1 MGRTIK
7 GRLTVSVICI
17 VAVSI
22 VLTTVGI
29 VLVAGR
35 RMIQDQRSALQLN
48 ADKYAEEI
56 NTWIENEKMLASG
69 TANSIA
75 AAENTEDEFI
85 QSVLDTY
92 AAGRGELLNLYCGTK
107 ESRFIQSNREAQI
120 PEGYDPVQRG
130 WYQQAAEEKKTIVTD
145 PYWDV
150 LTNQMCATI
159 ASPVYIKGELAAVIG
174 LDVTLGTV
182 TELTG
187 SIHFAEGVYGFL
199 VDSSGKYIAHVNKE
213 YEPSENTAVAVSD
226 KMPGLGRLMDGS
238 SSDVVKLRDYDG
250 SECYFATAEI
260 SGSSWRLGVVVPTSN
275 VKRPLEVMI
284 TVAAAIALVSIAL
297 ATGFMAWLIGRMLA
311 PIQMLK
317 QFASGDFTEN
327 ITVPKKNKIPK
338 EYKNETE
345 QIRTAT
351 AEVKQQIRDIILNTK
366 GEAEDISA
374 IAEGTWEKM
383 NVLTQDASAILDTAV
398 KVMGQTVQAKELA
411 EQIRETGQTLGAVV
425 ENVAQKA
432 EEAAQQSGDIMSRAG
447 LQHENSEKSGREAVL
462 LYQETREDLEKAI
475 AEGQKVREIDALT
488 EEILSI
494 SSQTNL
500 LALNASIEAA
510 RAGDA
515 GRGFAVVAD
524 EISQLADHSKL
535 AVNKIR
541 QITEDVVENVVFLSQ
556 SAEKLMKFMNGKVM
570 EDYKGMMEMAG
581 MYEQDAVYYSNISG
595 DLGAASMEMSA
606 GMEGIN
612 QSIAAITSLVGEIA
626 EYMQKMEL
634 SAENSNENSK
644 FVLTQTKELFR
655 LSELLNQTVASFKV

>member
-570 EDYKGMMEMAG
+570 EDYKGMTEMAG